1 MSLLPPSTASG
12 RRRHRSQDESL
23 HMTLGRSMNGD
34 MQRSLGSKQQ
44 GVHVKAFSE
53 SDKVLPPPPQFV
65 SKLPAA
71 VASVPLEDVRS
82 YVHSKRVT
90 HYQIGSTLGEGSFAK
105 VKEGFHVLVGEKVS
119 SDLMMNGQYSAHTSL
134 CVVGCSKG
142 D

>member
-1 MSLLPPSTASG
+1 MSLLPPSTAAG

-23 HMTLGRSMNGD
+23 NTTLGRSINAD
-34 MQRSLGSKQQ
+34 MRSLASKQQ
-44 GVHVKAFSE
+44 GAHVKSFSE

-65 SKLPAA
+65 SKLPPA

-119 SDLMMNGQYSAHTSL
+119 SHLMMNCKYVL
-134 CVVGCSKG
+134 CYYLTLYCRLQ
-142 D
+142 